1 MHSQLLLFRFAYFSV
16 WIKTAPKPWQK
27 QNRRTRKKG
36 HHGWKS
42 LDLKSDPKQIFRWYI
57 QARNVLQLMHSYTSL
72 ITFDIKKP
80 INAIYFRGKLSKQI
94 I

>member
-1 MHSQLLLFRFAYFSV
+1 
-16 WIKTAPKPWQK
+16 
-27 QNRRTRKKG
+27 
-36 HHGWKS
+36 
-42 LDLKSDPKQIFRWYI
+42 
-57 QARNVLQLMHSYTSL
+57 LQLMHSYTSL